1 MKYIISLLLSLFAY
15 TVYARQPVTYSY
27 DITPAVTIY
36 LTDDPCTMFSPPTGV
51 TLFKAYAED
60 TITVDKV
67 EGCWTR
73 GENNKVEVKL
83 LNLKDKKFYDF
94 VLPEALFKQE
104 ANI

>member
-15 TVYARQPVTYSY
+15 AGYAGEPVTYSY

-36 LTDDPCTMFSPPTGV
+36 LTDDQCTMFSPPVGV

-60 TITVDKV
+60 TLTVDKV
-67 EGCWTR
+67 DGCWTR
-73 GENNKVEVKL
+73 GENSKVEVKL

-94 VLPEALFKQE
+94 VLPEALFTQVP
-104 ANI
+104 NI